1 MQSWSKSK
9 LFSILVAITP
19 VEWREF
25 RNFIVSGIG
34 GPSGRA
40 LELYEVLSDFHP
52 DLHTCTLTREELYF
66 RFSGQKTYEDKK
78 LRYAMTDL
86 YKLACSYLKIK
97 ALQIDGR
104 TADLL
109 LLEELAKRGA
119 DKAYLSEYQPETVA
133 NDMDLVKDAGFYF
146 ARHQS
151 EYIHMNH
158 FLPRQKRSDESPIGE
173 ATRFLDKFYIARK
186 LQMLCAI
193 INVQNV
199 MAVNYDFFMRDE
211 LLEQLRN
218 GAFKEVPLIAS
229 YFRVLMTLTEPE
241 NEVHFEEL
249 DHLLISSGNNFMHSD
264 LRDMYQYQMNYCI
277 KKINQGQAHYVNKLF
292 RIYQSVLERKVI
304 FNNGYL
310 SQWDFK
316 NIVVIG
322 IRSGN
327 HDWVFNFIESYK
339 KFLQPHEQENAFVY
353 NLAYYYFSIGDY
365 RKALSQLRQVEFTD
379 LYYQLDMRAILLKC
393 YYEMDDEETFFYH
406 IAAFRIFLNRNKMV
420 SEYQRTIYRNMI
432 KFTTALKKAAWQPDK
447 LEALLQEIN
456 TVKQIADI
464 NWLRKKTEEKMKK

>member
-1 MQSWSKSK
+1 
-9 LFSILVAITP
+9 
-19 VEWREF
+19 
-25 RNFIVSGIG
+25 
-34 GPSGRA
+34 
-40 LELYEVLSDFHP
+40 
-52 DLHTCTLTREELYF
+52 
-66 RFSGQKTYEDKK
+66 
-78 LRYAMTDL
+78 MTDL
-86 YKLACSYLKIK
+86 YKLACNYLKIK
-97 ALQIDGR
+97 ALQFNRR

-119 DKAYLSEYQPETVA
+119 DKAYLSEYGSDA
-133 NDMDLVKDAGFYF
+133 NSKEWDEVKDADFYF
-146 ARHQS
+146 SRHQS
-151 EYIHMNH
+151 AFVHMNH

-211 LLEQLRN
+211 LLEQLRK
-218 GAFKEVPLIAS
+218 GAFSEVPLIAS
-229 YFRVLMTLTEPE
+229 YYRVLMTLTEPD

-249 DHLLISSGNNFMHSD
+249 DHLLISSGNNFMDTD

-277 KKINQGQAHYVNKLF
+277 KKINQGQAQYVTKLF

-304 FNNGYL
+304 FNNEYL

-327 HDWVFNFIESYK
+327 PDWVLNFIETYK
-339 KFLQPHEQENAFVY
+339 KFLQSHEQENAYVY
-353 NLAYYYFSIGDY
+353 NLAYYYFSVGDY

-393 YYEMDDEETFFYH
+393 YYEMNDEETFFYH
-406 IAAFRIFLNRNKMV
+406 IAAFRIFLNRNKTV
-420 SEYQRTIYRNMI
+420 SDYQRTIYRNMI
-432 KFTTALKKAAWQPDK
+432 KYTTILKKAAWQPDK
-447 LEALLQEIN
+447 LESLLNEIN
-456 TVKQIADI
+456 SVKQIADI
-464 NWLRKKTEEKMKK
+464 NWLRKKIEEIIKK